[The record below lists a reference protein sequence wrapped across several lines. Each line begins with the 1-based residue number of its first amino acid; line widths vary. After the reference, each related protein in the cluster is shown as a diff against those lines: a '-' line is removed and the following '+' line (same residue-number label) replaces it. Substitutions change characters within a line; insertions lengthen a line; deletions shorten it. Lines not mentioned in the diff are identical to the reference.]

1 MREAFMAKPRIHLIN
16 PLTHYNGGSE
26 RRTLACYDLL
36 REHAEVTMWS
46 EFTPDAEIDT
56 RYTVRRVRPWRGQFP
71 RGGTMVFMGVYFR
84 IGRWVPFAAAER
96 IVLIY
101 NTDDPDS
108 LAKRLKRL
116 ATTFKPIELVS
127 SSPGLSRLLG
137 ADLPLLE
144 SPIELAPFLNLSRPP
159 HRQFTVGRLS
169 GDYRHKHHPEDLQLY
184 RHLAERGCRVRIMGG
199 TCLAHALGDV
209 PNIELLPSGF
219 ESQTSF
225 LRSLDCFIYR
235 TADSWFEAFGR
246 VVFEAMASGL
256 PVVCARH
263 GGYADYLQHGKD
275 SLLFGTTAE
284 AFRQILRLR
293 DDANLRLQ
301 LGAAATKTAC
311 RVVGESLFQ
320 RTREFLIGEP
330 WRNPQTKIVDSLPQN
345 SNIHGHLQPL

>member
-1 MREAFMAKPRIHLIN
+1 MAKPRIHLIN

-26 RRTLACYDLL
+26 RRTLACYELL
-36 REHAEVTMWS
+36 REHADVTMWS
-46 EFTPDAEIDT
+46 EFTPDAEIDA
-56 RYTVRRVRPWRGQFP
+56 RHTVRRVRPWRAQFP

-84 IGRWVPFAAAER
+84 IGRWVPLTGADR

-116 ATTFKPIELVS
+116 ATTFKPIEVVS

-159 HRQFTVGRLS
+159 HKQFTIGRLS
-169 GDYRHKHHPEDLQLY
+169 GDYGHKHHPEDVQLY

-199 TCLAHALGDV
+199 TCLADALSGV
-209 PNIELLPSGF
+209 PNIELLPSGY

-235 TADSWFEAFGR
+235 TADTWFEAFGR

-256 PVVCARH
+256 PVVCARR

-301 LGAAATKTAC
+301 LGAAAAKTAC
-311 RVVGESLFQ
+311 SVVGESLFQ
-320 RTREFLIGEP
+320 RTREFLIGDAWRQAQP
-330 WRNPQTKIVDSLPQN
+330 GTIDHALRNPI
-345 SNIHGHLQPL
+345 IHGHFQAL

>member
-1 MREAFMAKPRIHLIN
+1 MAQPRIHLIN
-16 PLTHYNGGSE
+16 PLSHYNGGSE
-26 RRTLACYDLL
+26 RRTLACYELL
-36 REHAEVTMWS
+36 REHADVTMWS
-46 EFTPDAEIDT
+46 EFTPDPEIEA
-56 RYTVRRVRPWRGQFP
+56 RYAVRRVRPWRGQFP

-84 IGRWVPFAAAER
+84 IGRWVPLANAQR

-116 ATTFKPIELVS
+116 ATTFKPIEVVS

-137 ADLPLLE
+137 ANLPLLE
-144 SPIELAPFLNLSRPP
+144 SPIELAPFLNLARPP
-159 HRQFTVGRLS
+159 HQQFTVGRLS
-169 GDYRHKHHPEDLQLY
+169 GDYRHKHHPEDVQLY

-199 TCLAHALGDV
+199 TCLANALHGV
-209 PNIELLPSGF
+209 PNIELLPTGF

-235 TADSWFEAFGR
+235 TADTWFEAFGR

-256 PVVCARH
+256 PVVCARR

-275 SLLFGTTAE
+275 SLLFGNTAE

-293 DDANLRLQ
+293 DDTNLRRQ
-301 LGAAATKTAC
+301 LGVAAAKTAC
-311 RVVGESLFQ
+311 RVVGDSLFQ
-320 RTREFLIGEP
+320 RTREFLIGDA
-330 WRNPQTKIVDSLPQN
+330 WRGTQSSAVDHVLQNPI
-345 SNIHGHLQPL
+345 IGGHLQAL